1 VRLGFNTIPA
11 TIGNLEAGT
20 LRALAVTATARAAV
34 LPDVPTS
41 AEAGLPG
48 FEAGFYY
55 GMSAPAGTPR
65 PIIDRIN
72 KEMRIAIAS
81 EDLRKRLIA
90 EGTDPTPSTPEEYT
104 ANLERE
110 EAKWAALIKKLG
122 LKFD

>member
-1 VRLGFNTIPA
+1 
-11 TIGNLEAGT
+11 
-20 LRALAVTATARAAV
+20 
-34 LPDVPTS
+34 
-41 AEAGLPG
+41 
-48 FEAGFYY
+48 
-55 GMSAPAGTPR
+55 MSAPAGTPR